1 MDADNL
7 ILWIAFFS
15 FLSLFLSF
23 KAVISA
29 FKSRNSDK
37 AYRKAKFTEAFKY
50 LRTFNI
56 YKNFFKVL
64 HNLKGSKKHLNK
76 GAAYKK
82 IKPSVKKQEQSAKEK
97 GTKAEL
103 SLYRQIK
110 SYFGKDKVFY
120 NLYIEKGE
128 GNYVQIDLLAVTA
141 IGVIVFEVKNYSG
154 WIFADGKSR
163 MWTKILAY
171 GKEKYRFYNPFFQNE
186 GHIRALKHQLS
197 SFSNLKFYSVI
208 VFDGECEIKSLNNL
222 NEGCFL
228 VYKSQLGPFLNELM
242 RRQIKAAYDSAGLI
256 AALSRFK
263 RNSSDKNIVRAHL
276 QKVKTL
282 QQKQ

>member
-7 ILWIAFFS
+7 VLWIAFFS

-29 FKSRNSDK
+29 FKSRSAAAANQK
-37 AYRKAKFTEAFKY
+37 ASFSE
-50 LRTFNI
+50 TF
-56 YKNFFKVL
+56 KNFFL
-64 HNLKGSKKHLNK
+64 SLRGLKESRKESKKCLNK
-76 GAAYKK
+76 KASCKKTKAA
-82 IKPSVKKQEQSAKEK
+82 VKKQEQTAKEK
-97 GTKAEL
+97 GIKAEL

-120 NLYIEKGE
+120 NLYIGHGE
-128 GNYVQIDLLAVTA
+128 ENYAQIDLLAVTS

-163 MWTKILAY
+163 MWTKVLAY

-186 GHIRALKHQLS
+186 GHIRALKHQLRA
-197 SFSNLKFYSVI
+197 FPDLKFYSVI
-208 VFDGECEIKSLNNL
+208 VFDGECEIKSLRNL
-222 NEGCFL
+222 NAGCFL
-228 VYKSQLGPFLNELM
+228 VYKSQLESFLNKLM
-242 RRQIKAAYDSAGLI
+242 HSQMKIAYDSAGL
-256 AALSRFK
+256 AAFLSKFK

-276 QKVKTL
+276 QKVKAL